1 MGKRSLGT
9 LLELG
14 SEGDMGIGDMAQLY
28 AVYPYASAWKR
39 VAQDFMPAAD
49 ILLRMSSDVLVG
61 SKPSSCS
68 PGQCTRLQQITD
80 YMLMKKTMRLCV
92 AVLLVAAAALLVV
105 YRAVNRVPSADL
117 PQYEQVYRI
126 FEDGGCLSCHSADP
140 ELPFYTKLPVAG
152 KIVMKDV
159 DSGYRAYDI
168 RPFMDALKV
177 NGEVSEVDLA
187 KIEKVVLDD
196 RMPMPKYYL
205 VHWGS
210 SLTAAKRD
218 IVLDWIRNER
228 IAMHSDALPENRAA
242 EPVRPIDQVVE
253 VDAAKAELGFAL
265 FHDPRLSVDNTVS
278 CATCHA
284 LETAGVDN
292 HQYSHGVD
300 DQLGGV
306 NAPTVYNAVYNFV
319 QFWDGRAKT
328 LADQAAGPPL
338 NPVEMASPSF
348 DDIIAKLEADKSFA
362 KAFKAVYPEGI
373 TEATITD
380 AIEEFERTL
389 ITPNSRFDKWLRGD
403 DSAITADELE
413 GYDLFKKYDC
423 ATCHVGK
430 NLGGQSYELM
440 GLRRHYFADRGMEL
454 TIEDNGRYKETQLE
468 RDRHRF
474 KVPGLRNVEHTWPY
488 YHDGTRETLE
498 DAVRDMGRYQSGV
511 ELADA
516 EVNKITAFL
525 KTLTGEYQGKLLTND
540 TSRDVIHDHD
550 HEH

>member
-1 MGKRSLGT
+1 
-9 LLELG
+9 
-14 SEGDMGIGDMAQLY
+14 
-28 AVYPYASAWKR
+28 
-39 VAQDFMPAAD
+39 
-49 ILLRMSSDVLVG
+49 
-61 SKPSSCS
+61 
-68 PGQCTRLQQITD
+68 
-80 YMLMKKTMRLCV
+80 MKKLIRMC
-92 AVLLVAAAALLVV
+92 AVLLLVAAAAMVIV
-105 YRAVNRVPSADL
+105 YRMVNKVPSAEL
-117 PQYEQVYRI
+117 AQSEQVLQI

-140 ELPFYTKLPVAG
+140 ELPFYAKLPVAG
-152 KIVMKDV
+152 KVVMKDI
-159 DSGYRAYDI
+159 DSGYRSYDI
-168 RPFMDALKV
+168 RPFMDALKS
-177 NGEVSEVDLA
+177 GLQVSPVDLA
-187 KIEKVVLDD
+187 KVEKVVLDD

-210 SLTAAKRD
+210 SLTKEKRA
-218 IVLDWIRNER
+218 IVLDWVRNER
-228 IAMHSDALPENRAA
+228 ISMYDEELPEARAA
-242 EPVRPIDQVVE
+242 EPVRPIGRE
-253 VDAAKAELGFAL
+253 VTVDEAKAALGFAL

-292 HQYSHGVD
+292 HQYSHGVN

-348 DDIIAKLEADKSFA
+348 DDIIAKLDADK
-362 KAFKAVYPEGI
+362 AFRKEFLAVYPDGI
-373 TEATITD
+373 TEANITN

-389 ITPNSRFDKWLRGD
+389 ITPDSRFDKWLRGD
-403 DSAITADELE
+403 DSAITADELA
-413 GYDLFKKYDC
+413 GYELFKKYDC
-423 ATCHVGK
+423 ATCHVGP

-440 GLRRHYFADRGMEL
+440 GLRRHYFADRGLEL
-454 TIEDNGRYKETQLE
+454 THEDNGRFKETQLE

-498 DAVRDMGRYQSGV
+498 DAVRDMGTYQSGV
-511 ELADA
+511 DLTDT
-516 EVNKITAFL
+516 EVAQITSFL

-540 TSRDVIHDHD
+540 TPRDLIHDHD

>member
-1 MGKRSLGT
+1 MNMNKLIRTG
-9 LLELG
+9 
-14 SEGDMGIGDMAQLY
+14 
-28 AVYPYASAWKR
+28 AV
-39 VAQDFMPAAD
+39 
-49 ILLRMSSDVLVG
+49 
-61 SKPSSCS
+61 
-68 PGQCTRLQQITD
+68 
-80 YMLMKKTMRLCV
+80 
-92 AVLLVAAAALLVV
+92 VLLVAAAAMVVV
-105 YRAVNRVPSADL
+105 YRAVNKVPSAEL
-117 PQYEQVYRI
+117 TQREQVLQI
-126 FEDGGCLSCHSADP
+126 FQDGGCLSCHSADP
-140 ELPFYTKLPVAG
+140 ELPFYAKMPVAG
-152 KIVMKDV
+152 KVVMKDI

-168 RPFMDALKV
+168 RPFMDALAS
-177 NGEVSEVDLA
+177 GEQVSPVDLA
-187 KIEKVVLDD
+187 KVEKVVLDD

-210 SLTAAKRD
+210 SLTKEKRA
-218 IVLDWIRNER
+218 IVLDWVRNER
-228 IAMHSDALPENRAA
+228 IAMYDDSLPEARLA
-242 EPVRPIDQVVE
+242 EPVRPIAQEVSVDQ
-253 VDAAKAELGFAL
+253 AKAALGFAL

-292 HQYSHGVD
+292 HQYSHGVN

-348 DDIIAKLEADKSFA
+348 DDIIAKLDADK
-362 KAFKAVYPEGI
+362 AFRKEFLAVYPDGI
-373 TEATITD
+373 TEANITN

-389 ITPNSRFDKWLRGD
+389 ITPDSRFDKWLRGD
-403 DSAITADELE
+403 DSAITADELA
-413 GYDLFKKYDC
+413 GYELFKKFDC
-423 ATCHVGK
+423 ATCHVGP

-440 GLRRHYFADRGMEL
+440 GLRRHYFADRGLEL
-454 TIEDNGRYKETQLE
+454 THEDNGRFKETQLE

-498 DAVRDMGRYQSGV
+498 DAVRDMGTYQSGV
-511 ELADA
+511 DLTDT
-516 EVNKITAFL
+516 EVAQITSFL
-525 KTLTGEYQGKLLTND
+525 NSLTGEYQGKLLTND
-540 TSRDVIHDHD
+540 TPRDVIHDHD

>member
-1 MGKRSLGT
+1 
-9 LLELG
+9 
-14 SEGDMGIGDMAQLY
+14 
-28 AVYPYASAWKR
+28 
-39 VAQDFMPAAD
+39 
-49 ILLRMSSDVLVG
+49 
-61 SKPSSCS
+61 
-68 PGQCTRLQQITD
+68 
-80 YMLMKKTMRLCV
+80 MKKLVKWC
-92 AVLLVAAAALLVV
+92 AVLLLVAAAAMVVV
-105 YRAVNRVPSADL
+105 YRTVNQVPSPEL
-117 PQYEQVYRI
+117 PQYEQVYEI
-126 FEDGGCLSCHSADP
+126 FEEGGCLSCHSSDP
-140 ELPFYTKLPVAG
+140 KLPFYAKLPVAG
-152 KIVMKDV
+152 KIVMKDI

-177 NGEVSEVDLA
+177 DGEFSPVDLA

-210 SLTAAKRD
+210 SLTEAKRE
-218 IVLDWIRNER
+218 IVLGWILKER
-228 IAMHSDALPENRAA
+228 AEMYADNLPESRAG
-242 EPVRPIDQVVE
+242 EPVRPIDSALE
-253 VDAAKAELGFAL
+253 VDEAKAALGFAL

-338 NPVEMASPSF
+338 NPVEMASESF
-348 DDIIAKLEADKSFA
+348 DQIIAKLKEDKKFV
-362 KAFKAVYPEGI
+362 KAFNAVYADGL
-373 TEATITD
+373 TEANITD

-389 ITPNSRFDKWLRGD
+389 ITPDSRFDQWLRGD
-403 DSAITADELE
+403 DSALTAEELE
-413 GYDLFKKYDC
+413 GYELFKKYDC
-423 ATCHVGK
+423 ATCHVGQ

-440 GLRRHYFADRGMEL
+440 GLRRHYFADRGLEL
-454 TIEDNGRYKETQLE
+454 TNEDNGRYKETQLE

-498 DAVRDMGRYQSGV
+498 EAVRDMAIYQSDV
-511 ELADA
+511 EMTETEIDK
-516 EVNKITAFL
+516 VVSFL
-525 KTLTGEYQGKLLTND
+525 KTLTGKYKGELLTND

-550 HEH
+550 HDH